1 MKRVPRRAALVA
13 VLVLLAGCV
22 LLGVVPSAVALSQQ
36 GWRSWTDVTPFEDG
50 SAQDG
55 GTGGD

>member
-1 MKRVPRRAALVA
+1 

-22 LLGVVPSAVALSQQ
+22 LLGVVPSVVALSEQ

-50 SAQDG
+50 LAEDGQDG
-55 GTGGD
+55 ED